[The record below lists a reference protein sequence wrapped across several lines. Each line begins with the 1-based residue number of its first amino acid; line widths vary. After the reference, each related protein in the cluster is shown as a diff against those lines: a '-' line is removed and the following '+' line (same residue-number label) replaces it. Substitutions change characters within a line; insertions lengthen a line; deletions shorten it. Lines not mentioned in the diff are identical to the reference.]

1 MLITKKIIT
10 PFSPTDPL
18 QIELQK
24 AAETRSAVE
33 HGSRDYFVTKSEIK
47 THSDMTYIVFEMI
60 NLQDATEAEYELHK
74 QLL

>member
-1 MLITKKIIT
+1 MIIT
-10 PFSPTDPL
+10 TQITIPFSPNDPQ

-24 AAETRSAVE
+24 AAKTLSAVE
-33 HGSRDYFVTKSEIK
+33 YGGRDYFVTKSEIK

-60 NLQDATEAEYELHK
+60 NLQNATEAEYELHK

>member
-1 MLITKKIIT
+1 MIITTQITT
-10 PFSPTDPL
+10 PFSPNDPQ

-24 AAETRSAVE
+24 AAKTLSAVE
-33 HGSRDYFVTKSEIK
+33 YGGLDYFVTKSEIK

-60 NLQDATEAEYELHK
+60 NLQNATEAEYELHK